1 MARSP
6 WYCSGMSRRILFFLM
21 LTLTLTWAGSVAASA
36 MAPVAMSAETPRVNL
51 IGHMV
56 WLKDAHGTVT
66 LEEARQRSDFVPLNK
81 ELSEGFTSA
90 AIWLR
95 FDVQPDTKAS
105 MRMLEVTNALLDDV
119 RLYSPRRDGHYH
131 EQRSGEDVPR
141 TAWPVDY
148 LNPSFTLQIEGDAPQ
163 RYYLRISSRN
173 ALSTSILLWNPGAFA
188 IATRDEA
195 FNYGVLYGVYGLL
208 LVFHLF
214 FWFVTRER
222 LGGWYVPY
230 VAINFVG
237 AAISTGHFQ
246 LLTGVPGPASDMLLG
261 VMLCM
266 PLTISNTFVLIQ
278 LELASVMPRFARI
291 YLPLMWSLGI
301 GLSLVVVA
309 GHFGAGVAS
318 AQAITLVCIVV
329 LIAIGIHL
337 ALRGHRPARFFL
349 FAFGIFYAAVVL
361 RYLRNLGVLEPSV
374 LTQYSVPVGALVH
387 MVVMSLGITGQYSRL
402 KRDKLRA
409 QAALNESLEVQVRE
423 RTATLMEEIAR
434 REKSEHEA
442 HHALDV
448 MVRARQEQQD
458 FVAMVSH
465 EFRTP
470 LAIINTVAQQLAG
483 NLDAPR
489 ERGLER
495 CADIRDSA
503 RRMTDMMDE
512 FLSYDRLGGE
522 FHLSLRPI
530 DPKQLAHL
538 VAEEFD
544 ASRLHVEDE
553 CRAGEIVCDVELLRI
568 ALRNL
573 LVNALRHSPDELP
586 VHLITRGGAINGPVV
601 FEVKDAGS
609 GIPADEVPR
618 LFQKYFRGR
627 GSLNKPGA
635 GLGLYLVERIA
646 GLHGGTITVDSTL
659 GQGTSFKLSIPSVP
673 GSQHV

>member
-1 MARSP
+1 MA
-6 WYCSGMSRRILFFLM
+6 
-21 LTLTLTWAGSVAASA
+21 
-36 MAPVAMSAETPRVNL
+36 
-51 IGHMV
+51 
-56 WLKDAHGTVT
+56 
-66 LEEARQRSDFVPLNK
+66 
-81 ELSEGFTSA
+81 
-90 AIWLR
+90 
-95 FDVQPDTKAS
+95 
-105 MRMLEVTNALLDDV
+105 
-119 RLYSPRRDGHYH
+119 
-131 EQRSGEDVPR
+131 
-141 TAWPVDY
+141 
-148 LNPSFTLQIEGDAPQ
+148 Q

-173 ALSTSILLWNPGAFA
+173 ALSTSIHLWSPGAFVT
-188 IATRDEA
+188 ATRDEA
-195 FNYGVLYGVYGLL
+195 FNYGVFYGVYLL
-208 LVFHLF
+208 IMVFHLF

-246 LLTGVPGPASDMLLG
+246 RLTGVPGPTSDMLLG

-266 PLTISNTFVLIQ
+266 PLAISNTFVLIQ
-278 LELASVMPRFARI
+278 LELASVMPRFTRI

-301 GLSLVVVA
+301 GLSLVVVF

-318 AQAITLVCIVV
+318 AQAITLACIAL

-361 RYLRNLGVLEPSV
+361 RYLRNLGILEPSA
-374 LTQYSVPVGALVH
+374 LTEYSVPVGALLH
-387 MVVMSLGITGQYSRL
+387 MIVMSLGITGQYNNV
-402 KRDKLRA
+402 KHEKLAA
-409 QAALNESLEVQVRE
+409 QAALNESLEAQVQE
-423 RTATLMEEIAR
+423 RTVTLMDEIAR
-434 REKSEHEA
+434 REKSENEA

-458 FVAMVSH
+458 FVTMVSH

-470 LAIINTVAQQLAG
+470 LAIINTVTQQLAG

-489 ERGLER
+489 DRSLER
-495 CADIRDSA
+495 CADIRDST
-503 RRMTDMMDE
+503 RRMTDMIDE

-522 FHLSLRPI
+522 FRLSLRPI
-530 DPKQLAHL
+530 DPKHLAHL

-544 ASRLHVEDE
+544 ASRLRIEDE
-553 CRAGEIVCDVELLRI
+553 CQVGEIVCDVELLRV

-573 LVNALRHSPDELP
+573 LANALRHSPTGLP
-586 VHLITRGGAINGPVV
+586 VHLITRGAVNDCVV

-609 GIPADEVPR
+609 GIPADEIPR

-627 GSLNKPGA
+627 GSLEKPGA

-646 GLHGGTITVDSTL
+646 GLHGGTVNVDSTP
-659 GQGTSFKLSIPSVP
+659 GKGSSFKLSIPSV
-673 GSQHV
+673 GT

>member
-1 MARSP
+1 MT
-6 WYCSGMSRRILFFLM
+6 RRILNVLV
-21 LTLTLTWAGSVAASA
+21 LLLTWASGAGASA
-36 MAPVAMSAETPRVNL
+36 MVPVVLSAEAARVNL
-51 IGHMV
+51 TEHIT
-56 WLKDAHGTVT
+56 WLKDADGTVT
-66 LEEARQRSDFVPLNK
+66 LEEARQRSDFVPLHK

-90 AIWLR
+90 TIWLR

-105 MRMLEVTNALLDDV
+105 TRILEVTNALLDDV
-119 RLYSPRRDGHYH
+119 RLYSPQRDGRYR
-131 EQRSGEDVPR
+131 EQRSGENVPR

-148 LNPSFTLQIEGDAPQ
+148 RSPSFAIQIEGDAPQ
-163 RYYLRISSRN
+163 RYYLRIESRN
-173 ALSTSILLWNPGAFA
+173 ALSTSILLWNPGTFA
-188 IATRDEA
+188 TATRDEA
-195 FNYGVLYGVYGLL
+195 FNYGVFYGVYILI

-246 LLTGVPGPASDMLLG
+246 RLTGVPGLASDMLLG

-266 PLTISNTFVLIQ
+266 PLAISNTFVLVQ

-301 GLSLVVVA
+301 GLSFIVVA
-309 GHFGAGVAS
+309 GHFGVGVAS
-318 AQAITLVCIVV
+318 AQAITLVCIVL
-329 LIAIGIHL
+329 LIAVGIHL

-349 FAFGIFYAAVVL
+349 FAFGIFYAAVAL
-361 RYLRNLGVLEPSV
+361 RYLRNLGILEPSV
-374 LTQYSVPVGALVH
+374 MTEYSVPVGALLH
-387 MVVMSLGITGQYSRL
+387 MIVMSLGITGQYNNI
-402 KRDKLRA
+402 KHEKLAA
-409 QAALNESLEVQVRE
+409 QSALNESLEAQVQE
-423 RTATLMEEIAR
+423 RTVTLMDEIAR
-434 REKSEHEA
+434 REKSENEA

-458 FVAMVSH
+458 FVTMVSH

-470 LAIINTVAQQLAG
+470 LAIINTVTQQLAG

-489 ERGLER
+489 DRSLER
-495 CADIRDSA
+495 CADIRDST
-503 RRMTDMMDE
+503 RRMTDMIDE

-522 FHLSLRPI
+522 FRLSLRPI
-530 DPKQLAHL
+530 DPKHLAHL

-544 ASRLHVEDE
+544 ASRLRIEDE
-553 CRAGEIVCDVELLRI
+553 CHVGEIVCDVELLRV

-573 LVNALRHSPDELP
+573 LANALRHSPTGLP
-586 VHLITRGGAINGPVV
+586 VHLITRGAVNDCVV

-609 GIPADEVPR
+609 GIPADEIPR

-627 GSLNKPGA
+627 GSLEKPGA

-646 GLHGGTITVDSTL
+646 GLHGGTVNVDSTP
-659 GQGTSFKLSIPSVP
+659 GKGSSFKLYIPSV
-673 GSQHV
+673 ST